1 MRGWSKKSEMIY
13 ILVKLCSMFSFPF
26 PKKKQKK
33 CTMLIYLCVHISL
46 NLFYQ
51 HWKYTQTTIIWICLL
66 SCKVLVLQP
75 MLLQGLEFKRHKG
88 SFRMEDPISICKI
101 LMGSF
106 GINECFPTIPFK
118 FSWMG
123 PFCIRSRSL
132 YLIPTIFRKKNSPSV
147 YLSIHFN
154 IICI

>member
-26 PKKKQKK
+26 PKKHAL
-33 CTMLIYLCVHISL
+33 CWYIYVYITL

-51 HWKYTQTTIIWICLL
+51 RWKYTHTTIIWICLL

-75 MLLQGLEFKRHKG
+75 MLLLGLEFKRHKG

-106 GINECFPTIPFK
+106 GTNECFPTIPFK
-118 FSWMG
+118 FSCMG

-132 YLIPTIFRKKNSPSV
+132 YLIPTIFRKKTHLRFT
-147 YLSIHFN
+147 YLFIL
-154 IICI
+154 I